1 MVDQKAAKS
10 SKQVG
15 KGKEGR
21 EMVTKDLTSSQ
32 QASSMVQD
40 STFSDA
46 LGMPAGTIHE
56 FLAIVVYRYCC
67 F

>member
-1 MVDQKAAKS
+1 VFVQKAAKS

-21 EMVTKDLTSSQ
+21 GVVPKYPTSPQ

-40 STFSDA
+40 SNFSDA
-46 LGMPAGTIHE
+46 LGMTGTIHE
-56 FLAIVVYRYCC
+56 VLAIAVY
-67 F
+67 

>member
-1 MVDQKAAKS
+1 MVVQKAAKS

-21 EMVTKDLTSSQ
+21 GVVTKDPTSSQ

-46 LGMPAGTIHE
+46 LGMTGTIHE
-56 FLAIVVYRYCC
+56 VLAIAVY
-67 F
+67 